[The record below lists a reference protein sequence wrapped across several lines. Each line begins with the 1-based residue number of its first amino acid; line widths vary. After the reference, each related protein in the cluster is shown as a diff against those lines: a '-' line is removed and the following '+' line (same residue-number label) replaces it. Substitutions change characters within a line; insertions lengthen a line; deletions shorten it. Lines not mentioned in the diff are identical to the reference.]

1 MRAED
6 QNVDEG
12 LLPCGGM
19 SGWRIVIGALTPRA
33 TKRPRV
39 SKRSGVAMGFL
50 TRQQIED
57 MGFARTG
64 ENVRLSDKA
73 SYYNCKNIVIGN
85 NVRIDDYCVISAG
98 KGGIE
103 LGSNI
108 HVAAFCLLIGQ
119 GKITLHDFSGLS
131 SRVSIYSSSDDY
143 SGASLTNPTVSS
155 EFTNV
160 KSADVTLDR
169 HVIVGAGSVL
179 LPGVVLHQG
188 VAIGALSLVSKNCK
202 EFGIYSGVPVKRVK
216 ERKRDILALEQEMME
231 HAGRIATAV

>member
-1 MRAED
+1 
-6 QNVDEG
+6 
-12 LLPCGGM
+12 
-19 SGWRIVIGALTPRA
+19 
-33 TKRPRV
+33 
-39 SKRSGVAMGFL
+39 MGFL

-57 MGFARTG
+57 MGFAETG
-64 ENVRLSDKA
+64 DNVRLSDKA

-98 KGGIE
+98 MGGIE

-108 HVAAFCLLIGQ
+108 HVAAFCLMVGE

-155 EFTNV
+155 EFTDV
-160 KSADVTLDR
+160 KSADVSIGR

-179 LPGVVLHQG
+179 LPGIILHQG
-188 VAIGALSLVSKNCK
+188 VAIGALSLVSKSCK
-202 EFGIYSGVPVKRVK
+202 EFGIYSGVPVKRIK
-216 ERKRDILALEQEMME
+216 ERKRDVLALEQEMRSN
-231 HAGRIATAV
+231 AARIAAAV